1 MGLNPTGSEIPR
13 SLTQIGTTIDA
24 ALNGKADFVRLA
36 ANPSN
41 VNVVSSYEVTGE
53 LDDASISISTPVT
66 LTNQGTDVWESGT
79 DGLSVDS
86 GYWLLE
92 IDTGSWISNEDTLTA
107 PENCTWTPQGN
118 AAGTPV
124 LAFSPAITKTP
135 GQFALVNNSVLW
147 ENLGTDASPNWKVAS
162 GKADFVR
169 LTVNPGVSTVV
180 SRYQVGGS
188 LAYDGTPVANG
199 PDYLFFVSANLWQND
214 NANEI
219 GTTSSLSVSSNKW
232 QLNYGTGPGGTWL
245 SVQTIAT
252 RPENCTWEAASLEF
266 GDPVL
271 TFTPAT
277 VATTGQFAL
286 VDDTVNPPVMWQN
299 LGDDTTP
306 DWVPLTTATALSAH
320 TTATGNVHG
329 LSGANVRS
337 ILGVSTLSGSNTGDQ
352 NLAPYAPLASPALTG
367 DPTAPTQAAGNNST
381 RIATTAFVA
390 ASFATTSAVAAT
402 YETKARTGV
411 ISGTFGFETY
421 FNGGAAP
428 TGLDITKVYYEAQ
441 KSWYWDTVNEVWV
454 SVFIEDVGLKTWNV
468 FSGLSQLLDTTVGNL
483 NYVSATTS
491 QSFDDPYKAQA
502 RTNISAAGAGY
513 TTTATAAGTLTLT
526 ATSNTQQFF
535 TGSTTHTVVL
545 PVASTMT
552 LGNYVVLEN
561 NSSGNV
567 TVNSSG
573 MNTVVS
579 LIAGASVKITC
590 ILTSG
595 TGVAS
600 WDVEY
605 VGSST
610 ELATTSAVAAGYQP
624 LDADLTAIAALET
637 TSTGRSLLTESTAQ
651 TGTGAL
657 VRAASP
663 TLTGDPTAPTQ
674 TAGNDSTRIAT
685 TAFVAAGF
693 VPRITSVDNQL
704 VRFDGTT
711 GAAQGSGITV
721 DDSDN
726 VTGVVGLTASGTVA
740 IGASAK
746 FTEQTYTPTG
756 TTQTIDL
763 NSGNLNTLSL
773 GSTTGDVTLTLTVPA
788 SAASGRIKIIQ
799 HGTTARGI
807 TIALSA
813 GTAVWYSAI
822 PAFSSQ
828 AISKKT
834 MLSYTWD
841 GTDMSLQAAE
851 AI

>member
-13 SLTQIGTTIDA
+13 SLTEIGTTIDA
-24 ALNGKADFVRLA
+24 ALDGKADFVRLA

-53 LDDASISISTPVT
+53 LYDASISISTPVT

-92 IDTGSWISNEDTLTA
+92 IDTGSWISNEDTSTA

-118 AAGTPV
+118 AGGTPV

-188 LAYDGTPVANG
+188 LAYDGNQVANG
-199 PDYLFFVSANLWQND
+199 PDFLYFQENNFWRND
-214 NANEI
+214 NANEA
-219 GTTSSLSVSSNKW
+219 GGTSSLFVSSNRW
-232 QLNYGTGPGGTWL
+232 QLNYGTEPSGTWL

-252 RPENCTWEAASLEF
+252 RPENCTWEAAGLES

-277 VATTGQFAL
+277 VAATGQFAL

-306 DWVPLTTATALSAH
+306 EWAALTTATAVSALSTALSAH

-352 NLAPYAPLASPALTG
+352 DL
-367 DPTAPTQAAGNNST
+367 
-381 RIATTAFVA
+381 
-390 ASFATTSAVAAT
+390 
-402 YETKARTGV
+402 
-411 ISGTFGFETY
+411 SG
-421 FNGGAAP
+421 
-428 TGLDITKVYYEAQ
+428 
-441 KSWYWDTVNEVWV
+441 
-454 SVFIEDVGLKTWNV
+454 
-468 FSGLSQLLDTTVGNL
+468 
-483 NYVSATTS
+483 
-491 QSFDDPYKAQA
+491 
-502 RTNISAAGAGY
+502 
-513 TTTATAAGTLTLT
+513 
-526 ATSNTQQFF
+526 
-535 TGSTTHTVVL
+535 
-545 PVASTMT
+545 
-552 LGNYVVLEN
+552 
-561 NSSGNV
+561 
-567 TVNSSG
+567 
-573 MNTVVS
+573 
-579 LIAGASVKITC
+579 
-590 ILTSG
+590 
-595 TGVAS
+595 
-600 WDVEY
+600 
-605 VGSST
+605 
-610 ELATTSAVAAGYQP
+610 LATTSAVAAGYQP
-624 LDADLTAIAALET
+624 LDADLTAIAALST
-637 TSTGRSLLTESTAQ
+637 TSTGRALLTESTAQ

-721 DDSDN
+721 DDSNN
-726 VTGVVGLTASGTVA
+726 VTGVGSLAASSITAAGGYISLYSNGGIQASNGVNNNNRVVLGNGTCVVSTDGHFGITDGTYTHVSSVDSRISRQSAGVLQIGTTANNALGSLALTNLTASGTGTFSSISETSVA
-740 IGASAK
+740 ATGTGALVRAASPTLTGTLTAAGVSLSSNAR

-773 GSTTGDVTLTLTVPA
+773 GSTTGDVTLTLTVPT

-834 MLSYTWD
+834 ILSYTWD

-851 AI
+851 AS